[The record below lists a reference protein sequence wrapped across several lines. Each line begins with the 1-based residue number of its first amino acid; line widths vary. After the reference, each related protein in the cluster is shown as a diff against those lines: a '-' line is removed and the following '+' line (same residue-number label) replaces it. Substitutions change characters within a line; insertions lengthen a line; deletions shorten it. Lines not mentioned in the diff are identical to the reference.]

1 MGFNETTQ
9 QFDIFIIP
17 DTVSAPNIQYNKQNI
32 NQKVITALQLA
43 KKLQGT
49 FLSHQKLTTEGLKKF
64 CLV

>member
-17 DTVSAPNIQYNKQNI
+17 DTVLSAPNIQYNKQNI

-43 KKLQGT
+43 MKLQGT
-49 FLSHQKLTTEGLKKF
+49 FLF
-64 CLV
+64 

>member
-17 DTVSAPNIQYNKQNI
+17 DTAKAANIQYNKQN

-43 KKLQGT
+43 TKLQGT
-49 FLSHQKLTTEGLKKF
+49 FLF
-64 CLV
+64 